1 MTMLAMSG
9 FFYNWNFFKL
19 DTGLAQLSGDLE
31 TLEKNAALYCAQDA
45 AGQAAYNNSLKH
57 PQAAPFCYDYC
68 FSAAYSYA
76 LMHTGYGLP
85 VQNTPIKV
93 VNDINGN
100 DLGWAYGAML
110 YEINRLGWSYSPPS
124 SDVDYSAPFFI
135 ALGCIVGLLFTSIA
149 LAVSFFKLKREQE
162 QRGIGSSGDNNEYT
176 QMAGESL

>member
-1 MTMLAMSG
+1 MLAMSG
-9 FFYNWNFFKL
+9 FFYNWNFFQL
-19 DTGLAQLSGDLE
+19 DTGLAQLSSDLE
-31 TLEKNAALYCAQDA
+31 TLEKNASLYCAQDA

-124 SDVDYSAPFFI
+124 NDYSATILIVLFTSI
-135 ALGCIVGLLFTSIA
+135 AGLLFTSIA
-149 LAVSFFKLKREQE
+149 LAVSLFKLKREQE
-162 QRGIGSSGDNNEYT
+162 QRGIGSSGDNDEYT

>member
-1 MTMLAMSG
+1 MLAMSG
-9 FFYNWNFFKL
+9 FFYNWNFFQL
-19 DTGLAQLSGDLE
+19 DTGLAQLSSDLE

-124 SDVDYSAPFFI
+124 NDYSTTILIVLFTSI
-135 ALGCIVGLLFTSIA
+135 AGLLFTSIA
-149 LAVSFFKLKREQE
+149 LAVSLFKLKREQE
-162 QRGIGSSGDNNEYT
+162 QRGIGSSGDNDEYT